1 MPDRN
6 RHLARR
12 SGPTAAV
19 VAAICGAE
27 ILSLAGY
34 SIVPAL
40 LPRLIAD
47 WSLTNTEG
55 GWLAG
60 ISSAGYMLA
69 VLPLVGLTDR
79 LPARRIFLASS
90 ALNVL
95 SCFGLALSDA
105 LLPALGFRALS
116 GVALAGL
123 YMPGLRALTG
133 GLDGKRRSRVS
144 ALYTTSF
151 TIGVSL
157 SFLLGGAGMLWGWRG
172 AFMLAAV
179 LCAGG
184 ALVAWAALPSG
195 DPETTGAPPALF
207 DFRPVLANRDVL
219 MLIFGYAAAIA
230 GSAGLRQWIVVFLA
244 FCGAD
249 RRLAATAGWSMLG
262 AGALINLLGV
272 PAGLLGN
279 ELSLRFGLR
288 NTALAVFLLSA
299 LTGGVFGLAAM
310 LPYSAVFWLSLAAG
324 FVVQGNFA
332 NLTAGLLAVAAPRNQ
347 GATTALYSCLGLA
360 AGFLGTLVFGVTLDR
375 FGGAARLAAWT
386 FSFATGG
393 LVCLAGAAAMAL
405 LSRDSGKPIV
415 PDNLSRGGRR

>member
-6 RHLARR
+6 RDLVSPSRPR
-12 SGPTAAV
+12 AAV

-27 ILSLAGY
+27 IASLAGY

-47 WSLTNTEG
+47 WSLTNTEA

-79 LPARRIFLASS
+79 LPARRIFLVSS

-95 SCFGLALSDA
+95 SCIGLALSDA

-116 GVALAGL
+116 GVALAGI

-133 GLDGKRRSRVS
+133 GLAGKRRSRVS

-151 TIGVSL
+151 TIGASA
-157 SFLLGGAGMLWGWRG
+157 SFLLGAAGMLWGWRG

-184 ALVAWAALPSG
+184 ALVAWVALPSG
-195 DPETTGAPPALF
+195 DPETTEAPPALF
-207 DFRPVLANRDVL
+207 DFRPVLASRAVL

-249 RRLAATAGWSMLG
+249 RRLAGMSGWSMLG
-262 AGALINLLGV
+262 AGALITLLGV

-299 LTGGVFGLAAM
+299 LIGGVFGLVAM
-310 LPYSAVFWLSLAAG
+310 LPYVAVLWLSLAAG

-332 NLTAGLLAVAAPRNQ
+332 NLTAGLLAVAAPRQQ
-347 GATTALYSCLGLA
+347 GLTAALYSCGGLA
-360 AGFLGTLVFGVTLDR
+360 AGFLGTLVFGITLDQ
-375 FGGAARLAAWT
+375 FGGAARLVAWT

-393 LVCLAGAAAMAL
+393 CLCLAGAAATAFL
-405 LSRDSGKPIV
+405 PRRSGKPIAG
-415 PDNLSRGGRR
+415 DNLPRDRPR

>member
-6 RHLARR
+6 RDLACRA
-12 SGPTAAV
+12 GPTAAV
-19 VAAICGAE
+19 VAAICVAE

-95 SCFGLALSDA
+95 SCVGLALSDA
-105 LLPALGFRALS
+105 LLPVLGFRALS
-116 GVALAGL
+116 GVALAGI

-133 GLDGKRRSRVS
+133 GLAGKRRARVS
-144 ALYTTSF
+144 AIYTTSF
-151 TIGVSL
+151 TIGVAL
-157 SFLLGGAGMLWGWRG
+157 SFLVGAAGMPWGWRG
-172 AFMLAAV
+172 AFLLAAA

-184 ALVAWAALPSG
+184 AVLAWVALPSG
-195 DPETTGAPPALF
+195 DPETAGPPPALF

-249 RRLAATAGWSMLG
+249 RRLAATSGWSMLG

-299 LTGGVFGLAAM
+299 LIGGVFGLAAM
-310 LPYSAVFWLSLAAG
+310 LPYNAVLWLSLAAG
-324 FVVQGNFA
+324 FIVQGNFA
-332 NLTAGLLAVAAPRNQ
+332 NLTAGLIGVAAPRHR
-347 GATTALYSCLGLA
+347 GATTALYSCIGLA
-360 AGFLGTLVFGVTLDR
+360 AGFLGTLVFGVALDQ
-375 FGGAARLAAWT
+375 FGGAGRLAAWT
-386 FSFATGG
+386 LSFATGG
-393 LVCLAGAAAMAL
+393 LACLGGAAAMAL
-405 LSRDSGKPIV
+405 LPRRSRRAD
-415 PDNLSRGGRR
+415 RC